1 MRAGG
6 RTAGGTAAST
16 SGSGSSSG
24 GGGRVDELAERRVDA
39 ALEFRVADD
48 QHDVVVARRQTD
60 LLTDPGV

>member
-16 SGSGSSSG
+16 SGSGSSS